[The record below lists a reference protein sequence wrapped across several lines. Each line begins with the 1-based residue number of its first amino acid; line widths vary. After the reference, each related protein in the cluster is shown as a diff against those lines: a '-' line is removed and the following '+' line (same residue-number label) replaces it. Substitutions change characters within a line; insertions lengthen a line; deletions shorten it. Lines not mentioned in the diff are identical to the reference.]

1 MRIGVSLLVCACAF
15 GSLAVPAV
23 AHAQVANETFAETLF
38 QEAKTLIEQGDYARA
53 CPKLADSQR
62 ADPAGGTVLLLAV
75 CYEKIGKT
83 ASAWLKFN
91 EALAMARA
99 DRRAD
104 REKRA
109 KESLAALEPRL
120 SRVHLAIAPDV
131 LSLEGLMIVLDN
143 TPIPN
148 VGAEVRVPMDPGEH
162 VVHVKAK
169 GFREFVGRV
178 TLVGEGVTETLTVTS
193 LAREATPPRE
203 ASPAPSAPSDR
214 TVPPARDERTGQAQ
228 RLAGL
233 GLGAAGVLSIGFG
246 TWFGVR
252 ALDQRDEARSRCPD
266 SDACFDERGVDAS
279 TRAVRNARAS
289 TGFIA
294 GGVLAAGACTLLL
307 LTAPRSKT
315 VALWVAPQ
323 SNGAALGALGHF

>member
-23 AHAQVANETFAETLF
+23 ARAQVANETFAETLF
-38 QEAKTLIEQGDYARA
+38 QEAKSLIEQGDYASA

-120 SRVHLAIAPDV
+120 SRLHIAISPDV
-131 LSLEGLMIVLDN
+131 LALESLTILLDN

-162 VVHVKAK
+162 VVRVKAK

-178 TLVGEGVTETLTVTS
+178 ALAGEGVTETLTVPS
-193 LAREATPPRE
+193 LVREPTPPRE
-203 ASPAPSAPSDR
+203 ASPAPSPPPEG
-214 TVPPARDERTGQAQ
+214 TLPPARDGRAGHTQ
-228 RLAGL
+228 RLAGI
-233 GLGAAGVLSIGFG
+233 GLGAVGILSIGFG

-266 SDACFDERGVDAS
+266 SDACSDDRGVDAS
-279 TRAVRNARAS
+279 ARAVRNARAS
-289 TGFIA
+289 TLLFA
-294 GGVLAAGACTLLL
+294 GGVVALGVGTYLAV
-307 LTAPRSKT
+307 TAPRRHSVG
-315 VALWVAPQ
+315 VAVATTPR
-323 SNGAALGALGHF
+323 GAWLGAVGRF